1 MIHVTVWNEFRHE
14 KTKESVRK
22 LYPDGMHALIAGF
35 LSEQPDMKA
44 RTATLDEPDHGL
56 TDEVLDR
63 TDVLIWWG
71 HMAHGE
77 VRDDIVEKVYN
88 RVLEGMGLIALHSAH
103 ASKIFMKLCGTC
115 SAKLSWR
122 ENHELER
129 LFIVNPGHPI
139 VAGVPEYFEIPQ
151 EETYGEYFDIPQP
164 DELIFIS
171 WFSGGEVF
179 RSGFTLTRGKGRVF
193 YFRPGHETFPVY
205 HQKEVQT
212 LITNAVR
219 WTAPPENMPSI
230 TYRKNIPL
238 PRP

>member
-1 MIHVTVWNEFRHE
+1 
-14 KTKESVRK
+14 
-22 LYPDGMHALIAGF
+22 
-35 LSEQPDMKA
+35 
-44 RTATLDEPDHGL
+44 
-56 TDEVLDR
+56 
-63 TDVLIWWG
+63 
-71 HMAHGE
+71 
-77 VRDDIVEKVYN
+77 
-88 RVLEGMGLIALHSAH
+88 
-103 ASKIFMKLCGTC
+103 MKLCGTC

-212 LITNAVR
+212 VITNAVR